1 MTFFPLPSTA
11 FFPFPFAAFL
21 LIFDLIPEPAFL
33 AVGLAPALATL
44 LAFLSFFIFCCLIFF
59 SFSDRPLLVPLW
71 ICFKDFFDNF
81 EDFFVEEAAWGEAGT
96 GIFAIRAARGT
107 SSESESESALAGMTL
122 GFFAAGV
129 PSDDLAATSF
139 ANGTS
144 SEEELDI
151 LPYQPTS
158 APPRALL
165 LNPGAGPPFHHL
177 IGKKTFPVAGSWCPS
192 N

>member
-1 MTFFPLPSTA
+1 
-11 FFPFPFAAFL
+11 
-21 LIFDLIPEPAFL
+21 
-33 AVGLAPALATL
+33 
-44 LAFLSFFIFCCLIFF
+44 
-59 SFSDRPLLVPLW
+59 VPLW